1 MPMISHNSLR
11 LRVLYDSVY
20 VAQQGTH
27 CTEGFRDEKDESAA
41 QDLRLRVVVAAGDT
55 ARIEAGEGKA
65 LEFVCKG
72 DAQAMTATAVDRVA
86 LNHAGE

>member
-1 MPMISHNSLR
+1 
-11 LRVLYDSVY
+11 
-20 VAQQGTH
+20 
-27 CTEGFRDEKDESAA
+27 
-41 QDLRLRVVVAAGDT
+41 LRLRVVVAAGDT